1 MTKCCDIYNN
11 KGELITDEGG
21 GGEPPGVEPTLHYTV
36 SFNPNQDYLAL
47 TNPLYEDDYIKLGW
61 DAPGNDIEGVVKET
75 SHLYESYLT
84 RNHSSASNIL
94 MSQINF
100 KYDLYPSGITSTDVL
115 NGGLACYNNPVA
127 PYYHINV
134 QRTGS
139 SSQCIL
145 NIEIHNLVI
154 DRT

>member
-11 KGELITDEGG
+11 KGELITDEGDN
-21 GGEPPGVEPTLHYTV
+21 GEPPGVETTLHYTT
-36 SFNPNQDYLAL
+36 SFNPNVDYLAL
-47 TNPLYEDDYIKLGW
+47 TNPLYEDYYIKLGW
-61 DAPGNDIEGVVKET
+61 DAPGNDIEGVVKLAT
-75 SHLYESYLT
+75 HLYESYLT
-84 RNHSSASNIL
+84 KNHASANNQL

-115 NGGLACYNNPVA
+115 NGGLACYNNPTG

-134 QRTGS
+134 QRTWS

-145 NIEIHNLVI
+145 NIEIHNLVV